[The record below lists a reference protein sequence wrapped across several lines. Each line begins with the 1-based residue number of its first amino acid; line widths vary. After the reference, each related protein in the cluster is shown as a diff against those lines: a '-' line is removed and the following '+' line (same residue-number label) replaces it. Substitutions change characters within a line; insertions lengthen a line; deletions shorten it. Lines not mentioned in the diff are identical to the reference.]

1 MHDVNNVE
9 PLKPDLKHKV
19 KESTEEDVMLCY
31 QCGKCSAGCPLIDE
45 MDIAPNQ
52 ILRMLQTEI
61 PELEERVLKSL
72 TIWLCLTCEQCYAR
86 CPKDVDLPKIMDYL
100 RSESIRR
107 GLVNPKAKDILA
119 FHKSFLDSVRLTG
132 KLYEIGL
139 IGGYKM
145 RTMHL
150 MQDVN
155 VAPTMYINGKLNLFP
170 SQVKNKKAIQRIFEK
185 AQSEEENK

>member
-1 MHDVNNVE
+1 MKWTFPKSNSKD
-9 PLKPDLKHKV
+9 
-19 KESTEEDVMLCY
+19 
-31 QCGKCSAGCPLIDE
+31 
-45 MDIAPNQ
+45 
-52 ILRMLQTEI
+52 LQTEI
-61 PELEERVLKSL
+61 PELEKEFVNRSQFGCV
-72 TIWLCLTCEQCYAR
+72 TCEQCYAR

-155 VAPTMYINGKLNLFP
+155 VAPTMYFNGKLNLFP